1 MVGQMPAA
9 FLTYARFNDQ
19 QDDNRITYLR
29 EKLAAEIRTVSA
41 VPFEIFQDRQDI
53 RVGQP

>member
-9 FLTYARFNDQ
+9 FLSYARFNDQ

-29 EKLAAEIRTVSA
+29 EAGRRNANSQRRSV
-41 VPFEIFQDRQDI
+41 
-53 RVGQP
+53 

>member
-1 MVGQMPAA
+1 MVGQMRAA
-9 FLTYARFNDQ
+9 FLTYARSNDQ